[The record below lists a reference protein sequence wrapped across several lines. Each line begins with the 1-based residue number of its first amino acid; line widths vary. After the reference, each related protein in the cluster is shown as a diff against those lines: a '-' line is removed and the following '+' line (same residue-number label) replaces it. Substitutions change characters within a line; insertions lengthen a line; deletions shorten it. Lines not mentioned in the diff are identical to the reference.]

1 MGRRYAIGALGL
13 AYGRVAIAEK
23 GALLAPDN
31 TRGVPLTP
39 VVEWFFGRGLSI
51 GCNLKWTVR
60 DDWKGYPREE
70 QIYLIQQ
77 AILEQMSDPTIVT
90 TDITR
95 FLDILAYR
103 TAPPWQHRFHT
114 TNWDYL
120 LQREITRRYPAGSYK
135 PRWLA
140 SPHVYHHNGTV
151 EKLAN
156 NAHRSPILLE
166 TDVEE
171 ARVASLESD
180 KAFTS
185 FLWSR
190 VFVVVGMSFE
200 CAVDRFL
207 FKALQRV
214 QNEMAVGESH
224 WIVVNPYTK
233 SLQDTLQQLNT
244 ALPGATVSGCAMK
257 FDSWLDQKMSQLQPL
272 GVWTA

>member
-1 MGRRYAIGALGL
+1 VGRPYAIGALGL

-23 GALLAPDN
+23 GTLRAPGN
-31 TRGVPLTP
+31 TGGDTLTP

-51 GCNLKWTVR
+51 GCNLKWTVS

-70 QIYLIQQ
+70 QICLIKQ
-77 AILEQMSDPTIVT
+77 AISEQMSDPTIVT

-95 FLDILAYR
+95 FLDNLASR
-103 TAPPWQHRFHT
+103 TAPPWQHRLHT

-140 SPHVYHHNGTV
+140 SSHVYHHNGTV
-151 EKLAN
+151 ERLSN

-166 TDVEE
+166 TDVED

-185 FLWSR
+185 FVRSR

-207 FKALQRV
+207 FKALRRV
-214 QNEMAVGESH
+214 QDEMPVGESH
-224 WIVVNPYTK
+224 WIVVNPCIQ
-233 SLQDTLQQLNT
+233 SLQDTLYKLNT
-244 ALPGATVSGCAMK
+244 ALPGATTSGSALR
-257 FDSWLDQKMSQLQPL
+257 FDSWLNQKMPQLQPF
-272 GVWTA
+272 GVLTA